1 MTLPAIVYTT
11 WSNAHD
17 GEVMPLKEVR
27 ERFRAYSLPTVI
39 GVLQR
44 IDFLLWDADRADT
57 AVQDQIGEGLL
68 GHTRWTALCRA
79 FRPPAS
85 DVPSPQRRPFFW
97 FQQLILNA
105 AKLAFIESPENNN
118 TEPSDL
124 ASLAEGI
131 LGLSDHLNPQLPEG
145 QDDLLRHHVTV
156 NGVFN
161 AHERQITLLPLGR
174 RLYLNRH
181 DDLRSHPLWVD
192 FVSLFKQAT
201 GLSPE
206 KFLAL
211 GVSVT
216 AYWQTLDKSRF
227 HESVS
232 VLDLRK
238 YLAATS
244 LTTADID
251 AFLKVASRS
260 SDQMRQAVI
269 DRYSPDDLRPFSFVP
284 FAETPMVE
292 IQNYHYCLSFKLLTR
307 RLSTDLHYFFVQF
320 LSDTARRK
328 YFAFHGVAFE
338 NLVHSTFRQGL
349 RRPKRRSSTA
359 PLAHYYVLDELDHEE
374 GEMRADAVLV
384 VGDLA
389 IVLDAKAGRFPSP
402 VFDGEV
408 ALLETYVE
416 NSLIKAASQIDA
428 TITRLRSRTLSLG
441 RAGRIARFV
450 PLVVCLQTFGWNPL
464 LAGHVAHRLR
474 EIGILQ
480 EQDTSPLQVAELETL
495 MILSENGHGGDV
507 TLPDILSARAADTY
521 HEAFPL
527 QNYLYSLGD
536 KISWR
541 TPRLRREMK
550 DIFDLV
556 AGFITPRDQ

>member
-1 MTLPAIVYTT
+1 
-11 WSNAHD
+11 
-17 GEVMPLKEVR
+17 MPLKEVR
-27 ERFRAYSLPTVI
+27 ERFRAYSLPTVM

-44 IDFLLWDADRADT
+44 IDFLLWDTNGPDR
-57 AVQDQIGEGLL
+57 AVQDQIGQGLL
-68 GHTRWTALCRA
+68 DHTRWTALCSA

-105 AKLAFIESPENNN
+105 AKLAFIESPENNS
-118 TEPSDL
+118 TEPSDFV
-124 ASLAEGI
+124 SLAEGI
-131 LGLSDHLNPQLPEG
+131 LGLSDHLDPQLPEG
-145 QDDLLRHHVTV
+145 QDDALLRHQITV

-161 AHERQITLLPLGR
+161 AHERQLTLLPLGR

-206 KFLAL
+206 KFLAI
-211 GVSVT
+211 GMSVIG
-216 AYWQTLDKSRF
+216 YWQTRDKSRF
-227 HESVS
+227 HESAS

-244 LTTADID
+244 LTAADID
-251 AFLKVASRS
+251 AFLKVAARS

-269 DRYSPDDLRPFSFVP
+269 DRYSPDDLRPFTFVP

-359 PLAHYYVLDELDHEE
+359 PLAKYYVLDELDHEAS
-374 GEMRADAVLV
+374 EMRADAVLV

-408 ALLETYVE
+408 ASLETYVE
-416 NSLIKAASQIDA
+416 NTLIKAARQIDA
-428 TITRLRSRTLSLG
+428 TISRLKSGTLSLG
-441 RAGRIARFV
+441 RAGLIARFV

-464 LAGHVAHRLR
+464 LAGHVARRLR

-480 EQDTSPLQVAELETL
+480 DQNTSPLQVAELEPL
-495 MILSENGHGGDV
+495 MVLSENDHGANV
-507 TLPDILSARAADTY
+507 TLPDILSARAANKY

-527 QNYLYSLGD
+527 QNYLCSLGD

-541 TPRLRREMK
+541 TPRLRREMQ
-550 DIFDLV
+550 DIYDIV
-556 AGFITPRDQ
+556 AGFFTPRDR